1 MADSET
7 LVQVVFAL
15 PLDQEFTYKLPPGAD
30 WKDDFIGCRVQ
41 APFHNRQKVGVI
53 LGTASSEEHREKA
66 KTLVKIIDSTSLF
79 GPHTLETARWLA
91 RHYLCSLGEALEAM
105 LPSARRERELPEAGY
120 EVGVADHAVE
130 LSDEQRLAVETIVRG
145 PGQRYYLKGM
155 TGSGKTEVFLQT
167 AHRVL
172 EQGQSVVYLVP
183 EIALTWQL
191 LTTLKARFGSL
202 VAVLHSRLTPSQ
214 RLKEWHRI
222 QSGTARFVVG
232 ARSAVFAPAASVG
245 LYIVDEEH
253 EGGYKSSHTPRYHA
267 RQVSLWLAARKEAT
281 LVMGS
286 ATPSLE
292 AVQAMDEGTFT
303 SLALSRRL
311 AGGAPPHIR
320 IVSLK
325 GNESLL
331 SPALVEALHK
341 TLEDGRQSVLFL
353 NRRGFT
359 HHFHCQSCGYEAKCR
374 QCSVSLTWHKN
385 RNVLLCHYC
394 GFQMPPTSLCPSCGS
409 LDVGWS
415 TPGTEQ
421 IEELTQRLFPRARI
435 ARLDSDTAEKKGFAE
450 QVLKSF
456 REYQLDV
463 LIGTQMVAK
472 GLNFPGLRLVGI
484 LNADLGL
491 AMPDFRAKERVFN
504 LIRQVSGRAGRF
516 LPDGEV
522 ILQTLRPD
530 DETIRYAAEGQDLA
544 FWRSELDTRRLLG
557 FPPFS
562 RLIRVVVRGRSLE
575 TVVQEVQTL
584 SAELRSVLPEAE
596 TGVELLGPVECA
608 LSLVAGNH
616 RWQILLRAST
626 FPLMHHG
633 LSRVHKGRAA
643 TRGTYREIDV
653 DPLSM
658 L

>member
-1 MADSET
+1 
-7 LVQVVFAL
+7 
-15 PLDQEFTYKLPPGAD
+15 
-30 WKDDFIGCRVQ
+30 
-41 APFHNRQKVGVI
+41 
-53 LGTASSEEHREKA
+53 
-66 KTLVKIIDSTSLF
+66 
-79 GPHTLETARWLA
+79 
-91 RHYLCSLGEALEAM
+91 
-105 LPSARRERELPEAGY
+105 
-120 EVGVADHAVE
+120 
-130 LSDEQRLAVETIVRG
+130 
-145 PGQRYYLKGM
+145 
-155 TGSGKTEVFLQT
+155 
-167 AHRVL
+167 
-172 EQGQSVVYLVP
+172 
-183 EIALTWQL
+183 
-191 LTTLKARFGSL
+191 
-202 VAVLHSRLTPSQ
+202 
-214 RLKEWHRI
+214 
-222 QSGTARFVVG
+222 
-232 ARSAVFAPAASVG
+232 
-245 LYIVDEEH
+245 
-253 EGGYKSSHTPRYHA
+253 
-267 RQVSLWLAARKEAT
+267 
-281 LVMGS
+281 
-286 ATPSLE
+286 
-292 AVQAMDEGTFT
+292 
-303 SLALSRRL
+303 
-311 AGGAPPHIR
+311 
-320 IVSLK
+320 
-325 GNESLL
+325 
-331 SPALVEALHK
+331 
-341 TLEDGRQSVLFL
+341 
-353 NRRGFT
+353 
-359 HHFHCQSCGYEAKCR
+359 
-374 QCSVSLTWHKN
+374 
-385 RNVLLCHYC
+385 
-394 GFQMPPTSLCPSCGS
+394 
-409 LDVGWS
+409 VGWS

-530 DETIRYAAEGQDLA
+530 DDTIRYAAEGQDLA